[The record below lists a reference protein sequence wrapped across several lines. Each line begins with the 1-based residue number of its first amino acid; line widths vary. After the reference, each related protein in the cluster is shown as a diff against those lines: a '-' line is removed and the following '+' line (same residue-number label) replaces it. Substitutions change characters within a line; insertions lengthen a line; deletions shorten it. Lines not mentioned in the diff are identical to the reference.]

1 MDEKELVKRLKKGQ
15 VELFSEIVKKY
26 KSVVYNHAYSFLRT
40 KEDAEDATQE
50 IFVNIYNNIKKFKGE
65 SKLGTWIYRITVNLC
80 KNKLKQIKRLKEK
93 ITEEIPEWDE
103 NEGTNIIEETVKD
116 KEERKPDNLFIRKEI
131 KNIVFRRMGELPE
144 EQRKVLILR
153 DIDGL
158 SYEEISK
165 ILKLSVSA
173 VKSKIFRARENLR
186 DKLKKDDIL

>member
-1 MDEKELVKRLKKGQ
+1 MDEKELIKKIKKGQ
-15 VELFSEIVKKY
+15 INLFAEIVNKY
-26 KSVVYNHAYSFLRT
+26 KKVVYNHAYSFLRT

-80 KNKLKQIKRLKEK
+80 KNKLKQIKRLKGK
-93 ITEEIPEWDE
+93 IVEENPEWDE
-103 NEGTNIIEETVKD
+103 EKEENILEETLKD
-116 KEERKPDNLFIRKEI
+116 KDEKKPDNLFVSNEI
-131 KNIVFRRMGELPE
+131 KNIVFKRMEELTE

-158 SYEEISK
+158 SYEEIGK

-186 DKLKKDDIL
+186 DKLKKDDIF